1 MLGSAAA
8 RVPGQVP
15 SIVHE
20 GLPMRF
26 GVLNF
31 SDGRP
36 YRLLAERWQR
46 FEALGFDSAWIADD
60 MLVAR
65 YADFDPWVLLAGL
78 ARDTRR
84 IRIGTLISTVRLR
97 HPTFLAAE
105 ALTLDHVSNGR
116 AALGI
121 GAGEPEQNATIG
133 NPPWSARE
141 TLERLAEQAEILHDL
156 LRGRA
161 VARSAGYYPTV
172 VPPMATPITRPPLVV
187 AAHGPI
193 GLRAAARHADVWNC
207 LGGQR
212 YSGGPNPDRAEGR
225 RSLAECVAETERL
238 LALLDDACTEAGR
251 DPATLA
257 RSMLA
262 FYPALDPFA
271 SVDAFDEYA
280 GAYAHLGLEEMV
292 LYWPP
297 LSSLSVELPSAAD
310 EARFERIAAE
320 RILARVKPADGE
332 A

>member
-1 MLGSAAA
+1 
-8 RVPGQVP
+8 
-15 SIVHE
+15 
-20 GLPMRF
+20 MRF

-36 YRLLAERWQR
+36 YGLLANRWQR

-60 MLVAR
+60 LLVAG
-65 YADFDPWVLLAGL
+65 YADFEPWVLLAGL
-78 ARDTRR
+78 ARDTQR
-84 IRIGTLISTVRLR
+84 IRIGTLISTIRLR
-97 HPTFLAAE
+97 HPTFLAAQ

-121 GAGEPEQNATIG
+121 GAGEPEQNPRLG
-133 NPPWSARE
+133 NPPWTARE
-141 TLERLAEQAEILHDL
+141 TLERMAEQVAILHDL

-161 VARSAGYYPTV
+161 VVRSDGWYPTV
-172 VPPMATPITRPPLVV
+172 VPPMPAPITRPPLVI

-212 YSGGPNPDRAEGR
+212 YDAGPNPDRTGVA

-238 LALLDDACTEAGR
+238 IANVDEACAEVGR
-251 DPATLA
+251 DPATLG
-257 RSMLA
+257 RSVLA
-262 FYPALDPFA
+262 YLPPIDPFA
-271 SVDAFDEYA
+271 SLDAFDEYT
-280 GAYAHLGLEEMV
+280 GAYAHLDLEEMT

-297 LSSLSVELPSAAD
+297 LTSLATEWPSAAD

-320 RILARVKPADGE
+320 RILARPGRADTE
-332 A
+332 V